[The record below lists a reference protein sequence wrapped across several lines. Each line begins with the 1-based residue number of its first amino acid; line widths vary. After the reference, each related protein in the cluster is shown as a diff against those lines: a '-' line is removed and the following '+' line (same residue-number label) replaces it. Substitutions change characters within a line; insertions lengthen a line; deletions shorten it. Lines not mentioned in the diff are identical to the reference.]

1 MFNDYV
7 WRLYLKSG
15 GNKVVQL
22 FEDNLTKNF
31 TDEYIEKVL
40 EFHQV
45 YCSDEQ
51 TKQLIRDELE
61 EYKSILQDAVEAIG
75 PVRYSTKGMNPY
87 THCLEWYCEDYLLVD
102 EDASE
107 FSDKCIFEVFTGIL
121 FSTEISIFFPSLFVP
136 LYFPFNFN
144 VIRQIA
150 ETFGIQLP
158 EVPLEKDYRGR
169 FLYYGQICEAFSQF
183 RKEHDLTPYEFL
195 AFLYDFAPKYI
206 GGIDSYFVSS
216 TNETKSAY
224 FIGAPWESDTN
235 YGKLKGDR
243 IICE

>member
-121 FSTEISIFFPSLFVP
+121 FSTEISIFSPVFLF
-136 LYFPFNFN
+136 
-144 VIRQIA
+144 
-150 ETFGIQLP
+150 
-158 EVPLEKDYRGR
+158 
-169 FLYYGQICEAFSQF
+169 
-183 RKEHDLTPYEFL
+183 H
-195 AFLYDFAPKYI
+195 YI
-206 GGIDSYFVSS
+206 FHSISMLS
-216 TNETKSAY
+216 
-224 FIGAPWESDTN
+224 
-235 YGKLKGDR
+235 GKLQKHSEFSCRKSLWKKTTEEDFCIMDR
-243 IICE
+243 YVKLSVNSERNMISLLMSF